1 MTGLIKD
8 LLVNNVWALKRKEH
22 PITYKLQTVLQLLSL
37 RSCKTG
43 AFTSGHSGLVDGPG
57 QRGPHPVSSRAF
69 DETHGF
75 RNRTTHFRSELRP
88 SQPREVVGRRSI
100 FFSFSLTVEI
110 SWSVFDDSCQFLTDG
125 IKTLHSLVAMNEL
138 KPKIHLLLDSSFS
151 KKNIGALSFKAKSKN
166 LPRFFQSIFECCKVA
181 RVSCHFHKERQTWKQ
196 RGREWINKNR
206 TRWLCKRQNSG
217 WPQRPLL

>member
-1 MTGLIKD
+1 MFEPWSGKNSPLPTNYSSATTTKP
-8 LLVNNVWALKRKEH
+8 K
-22 PITYKLQTVLQLLSL
+22 KLQNGGFYLWPLGAGWWP
-37 RSCKTG
+37 RPTG
-43 AFTSGHSGLVDGPG
+43 ASSCLQSRVWRDPWLPESDYSLPVRVETISAE
-57 QRGPHPVSSRAF
+57 RGCWQ
-69 DETHGF
+69 TL
-75 RNRTTHFRSELRP
+75 N
-88 SQPREVVGRRSI
+88 

-151 KKNIGALSFKAKSKN
+151 KKNIGALSFKAKSN